1 MSAVRELVIV
11 GRDAP
16 LWLSACVMHHALAPA
31 GVNVTVVDLPGE
43 AQPADVIVSLPALEP
58 LHARLGIDE
67 ARILGATRGAFSL
80 GRSFID
86 SMGGTPAFFHPHGA
100 IGTRIDHKEF
110 LPQWIR
116 ARRSGVDI
124 PLHEFSLTAAA
135 ARHGRMLLP
144 DGEVES
150 FGFTDYAYH
159 LPAIPY
165 REWLKQLALRRGVRV
180 QQARSVDPLLDP
192 ASGGIAGLRLD
203 GAHVVAG
210 EFFMDVS
217 GDEGLLLRA
226 LGVARDSWR
235 GDFIA
240 DRMLSAHAPP
250 LAPLPIYSEFRAC
263 ETGWVALDASQVCTH
278 VVHAF
283 NSGQVDTSG
292 ALDAARR
299 VARMELNGVV
309 VRSRDP
315 GRFEHAWHHNC
326 VAIGGAASVFDAMHF
341 VDLQAVQVGLVH
353 LLPLFPVADDFE
365 AERRE
370 YNTNVRAAFERLRD
384 FQAAHYLLNR
394 YQSPFWSRAR
404 EVHASAELAHK
415 IDAFRARGEVP
426 FYEDESFMIDD
437 WQALLVGHG
446 VVPESHDPAVDRTP
460 PMLVN
465 GEMQRILGFIRRKVE
480 QQRSHAQYLR
490 G

>member
-1 MSAVRELVIV
+1 VSAVRELVIV

-16 LWLSACVMHHALAPA
+16 LWLSVCVMHQALAPA
-31 GVNVTVVDLPGE
+31 GVDVTVVELPGE
-43 AQPADVIVSLPALEP
+43 AQPADVMVSLPALEP
-58 LHARLGIDE
+58 LHVRLGIDE
-67 ARILGATRGAFSL
+67 KRIIGATRGACSL
-80 GRSFID
+80 GRSFVD
-86 SMGGTPAFFHPHGA
+86 AMGGAPAFFHPHGA
-100 IGTRIDHKEF
+100 IGTRIDHQEF

-124 PLHEFSLTAAA
+124 PLQEFSPTAVA

-144 DGEVES
+144 DAEVES

-165 REWLKQLALRRGVRV
+165 REWLKQLALRRGVRI
-180 QQARSVDPLLDP
+180 QQARRVDPLLDP
-192 ASGGIAGLRLD
+192 SSGRIAGLRLD

-210 EFFMDVS
+210 EFFLDVS
-217 GDEGLLLRA
+217 GDEALLPRA
-226 LGVARDSWR
+226 LGVARESWR
-235 GDFIA
+235 REFVA
-240 DRMLSAHAPP
+240 DRMLCAHAPP

-263 ETGWVALDASQVCTH
+263 ETGWVALAASQACTH

-283 NSGQVDTSG
+283 SSEQVDTSD
-292 ALDAARR
+292 ALAVARR
-299 VARMELNGVV
+299 VARMELNGAV

-315 GRFEHAWHHNC
+315 GRFEHAWRLNC
-326 VAIGGAASVFDAMHF
+326 VAIGGAACVFDAMHF

-353 LLPLFPVADDFE
+353 LLPLFPVAGDFE

-370 YNTNVRAAFERLRD
+370 YNANVRASFERLRD

-404 EVHASAELAHK
+404 EVRASAELAHK
-415 IDAFRARGEVP
+415 IDAFRARGEAV

-437 WQALLVGHG
+437 WQALLIGHG
-446 VVPESHDPAVDRTP
+446 VMPESHDPAVDRTP
-460 PMLVN
+460 PLQVRT
-465 GEMQRILGFIRRKVE
+465 EMQRILGFIRRKVE